1 MDWRSSS
8 DPRRAGEPGRTG
20 EPGVDSGRGRG
31 RGRAGGRGRN
41 RGWAVLLAVLAVGAA
56 ACGKNAVR
64 ASEKEFLADQVMIF
78 DSNGQEAGAD
88 EHILSNR
95 EGATGGRGTAGGGC
109 GCN

>member
-8 DPRRAGEPGRTG
+8 DPRPPAPGARARLSRRVG
-20 EPGVDSGRGRG
+20 S
-31 RGRAGGRGRN
+31 
-41 RGWAVLLAVLAVGAA
+41 AVLLALLALVALG

-64 ASEKEFLADQVMIF
+64 ASEKEFLADQTMVF

-95 EGATGGRGTAGGGC
+95 EGAAGGRGTSGGGC